1 MPASARFAG
10 LQNGPAAPA
19 SGRARLPR
27 ESVLLLRR
35 SIASFLGLLAL
46 ASILAAQPQAEVVVR
61 AYTFQHQRASEALA
75 LVSPLLSPRGA
86 VELQPAGNTLVIRD
100 VPAAINRIMPALR
113 NFDRPPRPLRLEVF
127 VVRASK
133 AVVSPQMHSSD
144 LPEALTQRLSDLLG
158 YHVFEKQAQA
168 QLSGVEGQSVVYEL
182 GEYKVSFRFGTLQ
195 ESQRTKLLN
204 FRISRRGDGRPE
216 ATLLHAHLNLWLDQP
231 LSLGLAKNE
240 QSREALMLV
249 LTLREGEAPRR

>member
-1 MPASARFAG
+1 MPAPDRGLAAR
-10 LQNGPAAPA
+10 A
-19 SGRARLPR
+19 SVSLPR
-27 ESVLLLRR
+27 PSVLMLHR

-46 ASILAAQPQAEVVVR
+46 ASMLSAQPQAEIVVR

-75 LVSPLLSPRGA
+75 LVSPMLTGRGA

-100 VPAAINRIMPALR
+100 VQAAINRIMPMLR
-113 NFDRPPRPLRLEVF
+113 SFDHPPRPLRLEIY

-133 AVVSPQMHSSD
+133 SVVSPQIHRSD
-144 LPEALTQRLSDLLG
+144 LPEALTERLRDLLG

-168 QLSGVEGQSVVYEL
+168 QLGGVEGQSVVYEL
-182 GEYKVSFRFGTLQ
+182 GPEYKVSFRFGSLQ
-195 ESQRTKLLN
+195 DGQRTKLVN
-204 FRISRRGDGRPE
+204 FRISRRGESRQE

-249 LTLREGEAPRR
+249 LTLREGDAPRR

>member
-1 MPASARFAG
+1 M
-10 LQNGPAAPA
+10 
-19 SGRARLPR
+19 
-27 ESVLLLRR
+27 RR

-46 ASILAAQPQAEVVVR
+46 ASMLSAQPQAEVVVR
-61 AYTFQHQRASEALA
+61 AYTFQHQRAGEALA
-75 LVSPLLSPRGA
+75 LVSRLLSPRGA

-100 VPAAINRIMPALR
+100 VQARIDRIMPVLR
-113 NFDRPPRPLRLEVF
+113 NFDQPPRPLRVEIF

-133 AVVSPQMHSSD
+133 TVVSPQVYRSD
-144 LPEALTQRLSDLLG
+144 LPEVLTQRLRDLLG

-182 GEYKVSFRFGTLQ
+182 GAEYKVSFRFGTLQ
-195 ESQRTKLLN
+195 DGQRTKLVN
-204 FRISRRGDGRPE
+204 FRISRRSDGRPE
-216 ATLLHAHLNLWLDQP
+216 ATLLHAHLNLWLDKP

-249 LTLREGEAPRR
+249 LTLREGDAPRR